1 MTNATPMFPLAPEH
15 RDLGIVGLAQA
26 GTPART
32 IAAAVEVELLTDA
45 GTEPILPP
53 RTFRIE
59 NIEWDTEGEL
69 AEQLPSEGTIT
80 VPGWEHGEL
89 SDPNGAEYQ
98 ALSDFSDLH
107 GHCIQG
113 SKVTEVFHV

>member
-32 IAAAVEVELLTDA
+32 IAAAVEVELLTDV

-69 AEQLPSEGTIT
+69 AEQLRAKEQSPSPAGNT
-80 VPGWEHGEL
+80 VSCLTPTA
-89 SDPNGAEYQ
+89 PN
-98 ALSDFSDLH
+98 
-107 GHCIQG
+107 I
-113 SKVTEVFHV
+113 KR